1 MSDTGRLY
9 QFFSHLFHTIA
20 KEDGEGSG
28 ESTFAAFVEKIMQ
41 KKRALEASSSTIEEQ
56 TSQGKRLG
64 PCVQSQ
70 SEQRGKVRV
79 SVSTAVTDK
88 WRDAIFSV
96 KFLYHELGNYFI
108 ENKR

>member
-41 KKRALEASSSTIEEQ
+41 QTCIRGIFVNNRRTNVSRKKTGTLCAKLKRA
-56 TSQGKRLG
+56 
-64 PCVQSQ
+64 
-70 SEQRGKVRV
+70 RGKVRV
-79 SVSTAVTDK
+79 SVSRAVTDE

-96 KFLYHELGNYFI
+96 RLLYHELGNYFI
-108 ENKR
+108 ENER

>member
-41 KKRALEASSSTIEEQ
+41 QTCIRGIVVNNRRTNASRKKTGTMCAKPKRA
-56 TSQGKRLG
+56 KRK
-64 PCVQSQ
+64 
-70 SEQRGKVRV
+70 SESFG
-79 SVSTAVTDK
+79 
-88 WRDAIFSV
+88 V
-96 KFLYHELGNYFI
+96 KSRN
-108 ENKR
+108 